1 MNVKWCKLNLTIS
14 EAFYHTVA
22 CVFQHNTYS
31 NEYPRGIAMHI
42 PMKDDSAFLKKLF
55 QLIEAQDKIVQFS
68 DKKGARQTFRADKD
82 LTALETL
89 SKSPLLISPVS
100 NSLINFA

>member
-42 PMKDDSAFLKKLF
+42 PMKDDSAFLKT
-55 QLIEAQDKIVQFS
+55 ISIDSGQDKIVQFS
-68 DKKGARQTFRADKD
+68 DKKGARQTFRVGTDQ
-82 LTALETL
+82 TALETL

-100 NSLINFA
+100 NSLINFT